1 MINYGK
7 IIVNNIKKYDTII
20 KHKQKVIGNERIK
33 VMNDIKEIID
43 NNKYNVDGILN
54 AINKLNKTIEKNEN
68 EITMLEDKIIDLY
81 SILYEDENIEKLITH
96 IEEFMYSIDYY
107 KVIEKHN
114 NKSNLKEDITLMLF
128 SNKQDIID
136 YLYSINSD
144 NMDSDDAQYREY
156 LIAQINELIE

>member
-20 KHKQKVIGNERIK
+20 KHKQKFIGNERIK

-43 NNKYNVDGILN
+43 TNKYNVDGILN

-81 SILYEDENIEKLITH
+81 SMLYEDENLDKLITQ
-96 IEEFMYSIDYY
+96 IEEFIHNIDYY

-114 NKSNLKEDITLMLF
+114 NKSKSKEDITLMLF
-128 SNKQDIID
+128 TNKQDIID

-144 NMDSDDAQYREY
+144 NIDSDDAQYREY
-156 LIAQINELIE
+156 LIAKINELIE

>member
-7 IIVNNIKKYDTII
+7 IIVKNIKKYDTII

-54 AINKLNKTIEKNEN
+54 AINRLNKIIEKNEN

-81 SILYEDENIEKLITH
+81 SMLYEDENLDKLITQ
-96 IEEFMYSIDYY
+96 IEELIHNINYY
-107 KVIEKHN
+107 EPT
-114 NKSNLKEDITLMLF
+114 SNYNKEDITLMLF
-128 SNKQDIID
+128 TNKQDIID
-136 YLYSINSD
+136 YLYSINID
-144 NMDSDDAQYREY
+144 NIYGDDAQRRNK
-156 LIAQINELIE
+156 LVKQINELIE

>member
-7 IIVNNIKKYDTII
+7 IIVNNIKKYNAII
-20 KHKQKVIGNERIK
+20 KNKQKVIGNERIK

-81 SILYEDENIEKLITH
+81 SMLYEDENLDKLITQ
-96 IEEFMYSIDYY
+96 IEEFIHNIDYY
-107 KVIEKHN
+107 EPTN
-114 NKSNLKEDITLMLF
+114 NYCKEDITSMLF
-128 SNKQDIID
+128 TNKQDIID
-136 YLYSINSD
+136 YLYSINID
-144 NMDSDDAQYREY
+144 NIYGDDAQRRNK
-156 LIAQINELIE
+156 LVKQINELIE

>member
-7 IIVNNIKKYDTII
+7 IIVNNIKKYNAII
-20 KHKQKVIGNERIK
+20 KNKQKVIGNERIK

-43 NNKYNVDGILN
+43 NNKYNVDGIFN

-68 EITMLEDKIIDLY
+68 EITMLEDKVIDLY
-81 SILYEDENIEKLITH
+81 SILYEDENLEKLVTH

-107 KVIEKHN
+107 QVIEKHN
-114 NKSNLKEDITLMLF
+114 NKSKSKEDITLMLF
-128 SNKQDIID
+128 TNKQDIID

-156 LIAQINELIE
+156 LIAKINELIE

>member
-7 IIVNNIKKYDTII
+7 IIVNNIKKYDAII

-43 NNKYNVDGILN
+43 NNKYNVDSILN

-81 SILYEDENIEKLITH
+81 SMLYENENLDKLITE
-96 IEEFMYSIDYY
+96 IEELIHNINYY
-107 KVIEKHN
+107 EPT
-114 NKSNLKEDITLMLF
+114 SNYNKEDITLMLF
-128 SNKQDIID
+128 TNKQDVID
-136 YLYSINSD
+136 YLYSFND
-144 NMDSDDAQYREY
+144 MDIDEVQCRDK
-156 LIAQINELIE
+156 LVKQINELFK

>member
-20 KHKQKVIGNERIK
+20 KHKQKVISNERIK

-81 SILYEDENIEKLITH
+81 SMLYEDENLDKLISH
-96 IEEFMYSIDYY
+96 IEEFMYYIDYY
-107 KVIEKHN
+107 EVIEKYN
-114 NKSNLKEDITLMLF
+114 NKSKLKEDITLMLF

-156 LIAQINELIE
+156 LIAKINELFE

>member
-54 AINKLNKTIEKNEN
+54 AINKLNKIIEKNEN

-81 SILYEDENIEKLITH
+81 SILYEDENIEKLITQ
-96 IEEFMYSIDYY
+96 IVEFMYSIDYY
-107 KVIEKHN
+107 EVIEKHN
-114 NKSNLKEDITLMLF
+114 NKSKSKEDITLMLF

-144 NMDSDDAQYREY
+144 NMDSDDTQYREY
-156 LIAQINELIE
+156 LIAKINELFE

>member
-7 IIVNNIKKYDTII
+7 IIVKNIKKYNAII
-20 KHKQKVIGNERIK
+20 KHKQNFIGNERIK

-96 IEEFMYSIDYY
+96 IVEFMYSIDYY
-107 KVIEKHN
+107 QVIEKHN
-114 NKSNLKEDITLMLF
+114 NKSKLKEDITLMLF

-144 NMDSDDAQYREY
+144 NMDSDDVQYRER
-156 LIAQINELIE
+156 IIKQINELIE

>member
-7 IIVNNIKKYDTII
+7 IIVNNIKKYDAII

-54 AINKLNKTIEKNEN
+54 AINKLNKTLEKNEN

-81 SILYEDENIEKLITH
+81 SMLYEDENLDKLITQ
-96 IEEFMYSIDYY
+96 IEEFIHNIDYY
-107 KVIEKHN
+107 ELTN
-114 NKSNLKEDITLMLF
+114 N
-128 SNKQDIID
+128 
-136 YLYSINSD
+136 
-144 NMDSDDAQYREY
+144 
-156 LIAQINELIE
+156 

>member
-7 IIVNNIKKYDTII
+7 IIVNNIKKYDAII

-81 SILYEDENIEKLITH
+81 SMLYEDENLDKLITQ
-96 IEEFMYSIDYY
+96 IEEFIHNIDYY
-107 KVIEKHN
+107 ESTN
-114 NKSNLKEDITLMLF
+114 NYCKEDITSMLF
-128 SNKQDIID
+128 TNKQDIID

-156 LIAQINELIE
+156 LIAKINELIE

>member
-54 AINKLNKTIEKNEN
+54 AINKLNKIIEKNEN

-81 SILYEDENIEKLITH
+81 SILYEDENIEKLITQ
-96 IEEFMYSIDYY
+96 IVEFMYSIDYY
-107 KVIEKHN
+107 EVIEKHN
-114 NKSNLKEDITLMLF
+114 NKSKSKEDITLMLF
-128 SNKQDIID
+128 SNKQDIIGI
-136 YLYSINSD
+136 LNAINSD

-156 LIAQINELIE
+156 LIAKINELFE

>member
-7 IIVNNIKKYDTII
+7 IIVKNIKKYNAII
-20 KHKQKVIGNERIK
+20 KNKQKVIGNERIK

-81 SILYEDENIEKLITH
+81 SMLYEDENLDKLITQ
-96 IEEFMYSIDYY
+96 IEEFIHNIDYY
-107 KVIEKHN
+107 EPTN
-114 NKSNLKEDITLMLF
+114 NYCKEDITLMLF
-128 SNKQDIID
+128 TNKQDIID
-136 YLYSINSD
+136 YLYSINID
-144 NMDSDDAQYREY
+144 NIYGDDAQRRNK
-156 LIAQINELIE
+156 LVKQINELIE

>member
-7 IIVNNIKKYDTII
+7 IIVKNIKKYNAII
-20 KHKQKVIGNERIK
+20 KNKQKVIGNERIK

-81 SILYEDENIEKLITH
+81 SMLYEDENLDKLITQ
-96 IEEFMYSIDYY
+96 IEEFIHNIDYY
-107 KVIEKHN
+107 EPTN
-114 NKSNLKEDITLMLF
+114 NYCKEDITLMLF
-128 SNKQDIID
+128 TNKQDIID
-136 YLYSINSD
+136 YLYSINID
-144 NMDSDDAQYREY
+144 NIYGDDAQRRNK
-156 LIAQINELIE
+156 LVKQINELFE

>member
-7 IIVNNIKKYDTII
+7 IIVNNIKKYDAII
-20 KHKQKVIGNERIK
+20 KHKQKFIGNERIK
-33 VMNDIKEIID
+33 VINDIKEIID

-81 SILYEDENIEKLITH
+81 SMLYEDENLDKLITQ
-96 IEEFMYSIDYY
+96 IVEFMYSIDYY
-107 KVIEKHN
+107 EVIEKHN

-128 SNKQDIID
+128 KNKQDIID

-144 NMDSDDAQYREY
+144 NMDSDDTQYREY
-156 LIAQINELIE
+156 LIAKINELFE

>member
-43 NNKYNVDGILN
+43 TNKYNVDGILN

-81 SILYEDENIEKLITH
+81 SMLYEDENLDKLITQ
-96 IEEFMYSIDYY
+96 IEEFIHNIDYY
-107 KVIEKHN
+107 ELTN
-114 NKSNLKEDITLMLF
+114 NYCKEDITLMLF
-128 SNKQDIID
+128 TNKQDIID
-136 YLYSINSD
+136 YLYSINID
-144 NMDSDDAQYREY
+144 NIYGDDAQRRNK
-156 LIAQINELIE
+156 LVKQINELIE

>member
-7 IIVNNIKKYDTII
+7 IIVNNIKKYDAII

-33 VMNDIKEIID
+33 IMNDIKEIID

-68 EITMLEDKIIDLY
+68 EITMLEDKVIDLY
-81 SILYEDENIEKLITH
+81 SMLYEDENLDKLITQ

-107 KVIEKHN
+107 EVIEKHN

-128 SNKQDIID
+128 KNKQDIID

-144 NMDSDDAQYREY
+144 NMDSDDTQYREY
-156 LIAQINELIE
+156 LIAKINELFE

>member
-7 IIVNNIKKYDTII
+7 IIVKNIKKYDTII

-43 NNKYNVDGILN
+43 TNKYNVDGILN

-81 SILYEDENIEKLITH
+81 SMLYEDENLDKLITQ
-96 IEEFMYSIDYY
+96 IEEFIHNIDYY
-107 KVIEKHN
+107 EPTN
-114 NKSNLKEDITLMLF
+114 NYCKEDITLMLF
-128 SNKQDIID
+128 TNKQDIID
-136 YLYSINSD
+136 YLYSINID
-144 NMDSDDAQYREY
+144 NIYGDDAQRRNK
-156 LIAQINELIE
+156 LVKQINELIE

>member
-7 IIVNNIKKYDTII
+7 IIVKNIKKYNAII
-20 KHKQKVIGNERIK
+20 KNKQKVIGNERIK

-81 SILYEDENIEKLITH
+81 SMLYEDENLDKLITQ
-96 IEEFMYSIDYY
+96 IEEFIHNIDYY
-107 KVIEKHN
+107 EPTN
-114 NKSNLKEDITLMLF
+114 NYCKEDITLMLF
-128 SNKQDIID
+128 INKQDIID
-136 YLYSINSD
+136 YLYSINID
-144 NMDSDDAQYREY
+144 NIYGDDAQRRNK
-156 LIAQINELIE
+156 LVKQINELFE

>member
-7 IIVNNIKKYDTII
+7 IIVKNIKKYNAII
-20 KHKQKVIGNERIK
+20 KNKQKVIGNERIK

-81 SILYEDENIEKLITH
+81 SMLYEDENLDKLITQ
-96 IEEFMYSIDYY
+96 IEEFIHNIDYY
-107 KVIEKHN
+107 EPTN
-114 NKSNLKEDITLMLF
+114 NYCKEDITSMLF
-128 SNKQDIID
+128 TNKQDIID
-136 YLYSINSD
+136 YLYSINID
-144 NMDSDDAQYREY
+144 NIYGDDAQRRNK
-156 LIAQINELIE
+156 LVKQINELIE

>member
-7 IIVNNIKKYDTII
+7 IIVKNIKKYNAII
-20 KHKQKVIGNERIK
+20 KNKQKVIGNERIK

-81 SILYEDENIEKLITH
+81 SILYEDENIEKLITQ
-96 IEEFMYSIDYY
+96 IVEFMYSIDYY
-107 KVIEKHN
+107 EVIEKHN
-114 NKSNLKEDITLMLF
+114 NKSKLKEDITLMLF
-128 SNKQDIID
+128 TNKQDIID

-156 LIAQINELIE
+156 LIAKINELIE

>member
-7 IIVNNIKKYDTII
+7 IIVKNIKKYNAII
-20 KHKQKVIGNERIK
+20 KNKQKVIGNERIK

-81 SILYEDENIEKLITH
+81 SMLYEDENLDKLITQ
-96 IEEFMYSIDYY
+96 IVEFMYSIDYY
-107 KVIEKHN
+107 EPTN
-114 NKSNLKEDITLMLF
+114 NYCKEDITLMLF
-128 SNKQDIID
+128 TNKQDIID
-136 YLYSINSD
+136 YLYSINID
-144 NMDSDDAQYREY
+144 NIYGDDAQRRNK
-156 LIAQINELIE
+156 LVKQINELIE

>member
-7 IIVNNIKKYDTII
+7 IIVNNIKKYDAII

-54 AINKLNKTIEKNEN
+54 AINKLNKIIEKNEN
-68 EITMLEDKIIDLY
+68 EITMLEDKVIDLY
-81 SILYEDENIEKLITH
+81 SMLYEDKNLDKLITE
-96 IEEFMYSIDYY
+96 IVEFMYSIDYY
-107 KVIEKHN
+107 EVIEKHN
-114 NKSNLKEDITLMLF
+114 NKSKSKEDITLMLF
-128 SNKQDIID
+128 TNKQDIID

-144 NMDSDDAQYREY
+144 NIDSDDAQYREY
-156 LIAQINELIE
+156 LIAKINELIE